1 MLSTAVYQK
10 WECKLKNPTAASV
23 CFCISLVK
31 SSCQAGFAVLLK
43 KHKESL
49 LANESFQ
56 SSELGTV
63 SITLVLPLV

>member
-23 CFCISLVK
+23 WFCISQVK
-31 SSCQAGFAVLLK
+31 SSCQAVFAVLLK

-49 LANESFQ
+49 FANESFQ
-56 SSELGTV
+56 SSEVSTV
-63 SITLVLPLV
+63 SVTLVLPLI